1 MSCRLLITTDGCK
14 GSSDLFVL
22 FATTWRRRSHR
33 QNLPDVHAAAGHRDP
48 CAVCN
53 STRRCSHIPGYL
65 APRVSQP
72 PSKNLWSR
80 TYACIHVGMPPVKRG
95 QYSAHPSVDASDTDV
110 DLWRLAWLF
119 VTKWGIKRNPT
130 RLAYERRW
138 TCPSKRGA
146 MAPLASST
154 TASVPKNRYLAP
166 TMRRRLPD

>member
-1 MSCRLLITTDGCK
+1 MIYGVVSDTVLSCRFLITTDRLED
-14 GSSDLFVL
+14 SSKSSVL

-33 QNLPDVHAAAGHRDP
+33 QNLPDAHAAAGHRDP

-95 QYSAHPSVDASDTDV
+95 QHSVHPSVDTFDTDV
-110 DLWRLAWLF
+110 ALWR
-119 VTKWGIKRNPT
+119 
-130 RLAYERRW
+130 
-138 TCPSKRGA
+138 
-146 MAPLASST
+146 
-154 TASVPKNRYLAP
+154 
-166 TMRRRLPD
+166 PDVVVCYQVGHRKESRQACIRT